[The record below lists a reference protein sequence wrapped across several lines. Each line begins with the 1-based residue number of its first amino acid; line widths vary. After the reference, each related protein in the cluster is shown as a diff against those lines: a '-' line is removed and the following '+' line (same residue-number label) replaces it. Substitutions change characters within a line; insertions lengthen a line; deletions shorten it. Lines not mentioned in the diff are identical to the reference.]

1 MDRCSRQE
9 PRMTAEFRLDLAL
22 IHHPVVNRSGEII
35 GSAVTNLDL
44 HDIARAGKTF
54 GVRNYWVVTPYPLQQ
69 ELADSIVRHWT
80 DGYGGRVN
88 SDRAKALSLIKISP
102 SFEAVLEAMT
112 EQDGCRPK
120 IVATSAAAQEKRISY
135 HELRQDI
142 VAERKPVLIL
152 LGTAWGLAPSVMEL
166 ADAVL
171 PPILGP
177 GPFNHLSV
185 RSAASIILDRLLGC
199 RESTDQL

>member
-1 MDRCSRQE
+1 
-9 PRMTAEFRLDLAL
+9 MTAEFRLDLAL

-54 GVRNYWVVTPYPLQQ
+54 GVRNYWVVTPYALQQ
-69 ELADSIVRHWT
+69 ELAESIVRHWT

-102 SFEAVLEAMT
+102 SLEAVLAAMT
-112 EQDGCRPK
+112 EQDGCRPT
-120 IVATSAAAQEKRISY
+120 IIATSAAAQEKRISY
-135 HELRQDI
+135 QELRQKI
-142 VAERKPVLIL
+142 VVEQKPVLIL
-152 LGTAWGLAPSVMEL
+152 LGTAWGLAPEVMEL

-171 PPILGP
+171 PPIQGT
-177 GPFNHLSV
+177 GSFNHLSV
-185 RSAASIILDRLLGC
+185 RSAAAIILDRLLGQQ
-199 RESTDQL
+199 EV

>member
-1 MDRCSRQE
+1 
-9 PRMTAEFRLDLAL
+9 MTAEFRFDLAL
-22 IHHPVVNRSGEII
+22 IHHPVVNRVGEII

-88 SDRAKALSLIKISP
+88 TDRAKALSLIRISP
-102 SFEAVLEAMT
+102 SLEAVLDAMT
-112 EQDGCRPK
+112 DQDGCRPK

-135 HELRQDI
+135 AELRQEI
-142 VAERKPVLIL
+142 VARHQPVLLL
-152 LGTAWGLAPSVMEL
+152 LGTAWGLAPEVMEL
-166 ADAVL
+166 AEAVL
-171 PPILGP
+171 PPIQGP

-185 RSAASIILDRLLGC
+185 RSAASIILDRLLGR
-199 RESTDQL
+199 REPADQL